1 MGSINR
7 LSTIKSVFIVPIN
20 ENMSKIK
27 IDFFIQPKS
36 DQQHRTAKFIVRD
49 INSNKIYLKYF
60 QKTDEM
66 SIKDIQDSLD
76 NVKNISND
84 IKQINTNKEKINNIS
99 TKLYLKNL
107 YNDIYHNN
115 DVNTITNIF
124 FDKTYNLNAKQNDFI
139 EINFKL
145 LIKYDNTENSK
156 HITTNFIFYNMEN
169 GQELISYSYDND
181 KFIGN
186 SNTDILL
193 KDSFYYNFN
202 EDVNKLKIAIT
213 FTKRR
218 SFVKISYSS
227 INNNRL
233 IVKHYTT

>member
-1 MGSINR
+1 
-7 LSTIKSVFIVPIN
+7 
-20 ENMSKIK
+20 
-27 IDFFIQPKS
+27 
-36 DQQHRTAKFIVRD
+36 
-49 INSNKIYLKYF
+49 
-60 QKTDEM
+60 M
-66 SIKDIQDSLD
+66 SIKDIQDSLN

-84 IKQINTNKEKINNIS
+84 IKQINTNKEKINNIF

-202 EDVNKLKIAIT
+202 EDVNKLKISIT

-218 SFVKISYSS
+218 SYVKISYSS

-233 IVKHYTT
+233 IVKHYGN